1 MIYIPTRAQTG
12 RIGDVTLAFE
22 LIIAAMSLNLCSGY
36 TGQISLGHSAFFG
49 IGAYTTAILVRRSRL
64 EPRLHPLRGADHR
77 LRRRLRSSRLPALRI
92 KGIYLALV
100 TLALAVV
107 FPLLLRWP
115 KLEWF
120 THGPRGIDSV
130 RYTKIP
136 HWPILGVLKGREGRA
151 VFAYWLAFVVVVITY
166 LVCRGI
172 VKSRVGRSL
181 VAIRDNETA
190 AAVMGVNLAVDQDR
204 SCSGSRPRCAR
215 SAARSRRCAR
225 GWSRPT
231 GCTSPCSARS
241 CSS

>member
-1 MIYIPTRAQTG
+1 MLRIKENGAAHWALRAAAFAAIAAVVIYIPTRTQTG

-22 LIIAAMSLNLCSGY
+22 LIIAAMSLNLVLGY
-36 TGQISLGHSAFFG
+36 TGLISLGHSAFFG
-49 IGAYTTAILVRRSRL
+49 IGAYTTAILV
-64 EPRLHPLRGADHR
+64 HDHGWSPGYT
-77 LRRRLRSSRLPALRI
+77 LYVGPIIAFVVGCVVALPALRI

-151 VFAYWLAFVVVVITY
+151 VFAYWLAFVCAVISLAPMLILQAGNSL
-166 LVCRGI
+166 LV
-172 VKSRVGRSL
+172 
-181 VAIRDNETA
+181 
-190 AAVMGVNLAVDQDR
+190 
-204 SCSGSRPRCAR
+204 
-215 SAARSRRCAR
+215 
-225 GWSRPT
+225 
-231 GCTSPCSARS
+231 
-241 CSS
+241 